1 MNDDYNRL
9 NSGEEL
15 TETGNIL
22 YLGEE
27 LSETR
32 NILNLST
39 FYDAEHSVLRVGGR
53 LSQCSLSENKKLP
66 PLVAKNFHTGSSSTE
81 AIPSVC
87 AS

>member
-53 LSQCSLSENKKLP
+53 LSQRSLSENKKRQK
-66 PLVAKNFHTGSSSTE
+66 ASSSSGKKLPHWL
-81 AIPSVC
+81 I
-87 AS
+87 